1 MNTMKHILIAPQ
13 PARRKRRGFT
23 IVELMLAT
31 VGVSLIALGISS
43 MLSVVAYGTTS
54 SRDLRSLV
62 VKQKTTSA
70 RLDAAI
76 RGSKLVLDSD
86 TNYMVLWIH
95 DGNQDAKPSLSEI
108 RRVELDLPSGQILSY
123 KAQLDGLSLEM
134 LAAVDGSFELNSDFD
149 AITEL
154 FKDPQYFVDI
164 AQTLSLTLA
173 LDDANLFPSE
183 IWATSVA
190 RLLLALD
197 VAPSQQAR
205 LVNYQVTFDV
215 GILSDTT
222 IGAASLRNQ

>member
-1 MNTMKHILIAPQ
+1 MNTMKHILITQQ

-31 VGVSLIALGISS
+31 IGVSLIALGISS

-76 RGSKLVLDSD
+76 RGSKLVLESGAD
-86 TNYMVLWIH
+86 YMVLWVH
-95 DGNQDAKPSLSEI
+95 DDNDDSKPSLSEI
-108 RRVELDLPSGQILSY
+108 RRVELDLANEHILSY

-134 LAAVDGSFELNSDFD
+134 LAAVDGSFEFDSDFD
-149 AITEL
+149 ALTES
-154 FKDPQYFVDI
+154 FKNPQYFVDI

-173 LDDANLFPSE
+173 LDDANLFPPE
-183 IWATSVA
+183 IWATSVSG
-190 RLLLALD
+190 LLLALD

-205 LVNYQVTFDV
+205 LVNYQVTFDI
-215 GILSDTT
+215 GTLSDTT
-222 IGAASLRNQ
+222 IGTASLRNE